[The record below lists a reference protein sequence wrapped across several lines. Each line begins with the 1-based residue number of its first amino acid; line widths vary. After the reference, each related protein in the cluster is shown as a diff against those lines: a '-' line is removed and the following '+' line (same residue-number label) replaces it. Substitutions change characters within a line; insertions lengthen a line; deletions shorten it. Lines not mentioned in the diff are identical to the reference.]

1 MTVPPKE
8 VGPNET
14 VAVTAEEP
22 SEVAT
27 ADPSTPPEAILKL
40 WNEVA
45 FGIDKKSTGELYH
58 YILLYLDFE
67 ITNNISIYSCLEK
80 CSGFSHACKNIYAL
94 FHRGNIIYPRVHE
107 KSASNSTR
115 TNPTKDWRDGKRLR
129 ARKSASRT

>member
-22 SEVAT
+22 NEVAT

-58 YILLYLDFE
+58 CFLLYHYFE
-67 ITNNISIYSCLEK
+67 ITDIISIYSCLEK
-80 CSGFSHACKNIYAL
+80 CS
-94 FHRGNIIYPRVHE
+94 
-107 KSASNSTR
+107 
-115 TNPTKDWRDGKRLR
+115 
-129 ARKSASRT
+129 